1 MAVAAPLPQGSVV
14 CVADGVETVIGLGSG
29 DLGASG
35 TA

>member
-1 MAVAAPLPQGSVV
+1 V
-14 CVADGVETVIGLGSG
+14 CIEDAVETVIGLGSG